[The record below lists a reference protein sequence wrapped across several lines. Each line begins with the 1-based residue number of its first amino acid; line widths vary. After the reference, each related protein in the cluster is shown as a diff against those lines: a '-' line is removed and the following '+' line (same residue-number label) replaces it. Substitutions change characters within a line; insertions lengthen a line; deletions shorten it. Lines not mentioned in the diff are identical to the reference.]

1 MKAQETLQ
9 TLKNTL
15 EDIASVAVAKGLE
28 AEVICYFTNYTLEYG
43 EGEQYE
49 EYTDAATLL
58 CGTLILGH
66 GEVNDSLAY
75 ECAMEIT
82 DGEIADADMT
92 AEVQRIRADVTAIC
106 EAINEENA
114 KDIFSKTVEPDAHD
128 LPYQNQSNKN
138 FYIACAVGA
147 VVLVVLFALISKL
160 FG

>member
-1 MKAQETLQ
+1 MKAQESLQ
-9 TLKNTL
+9 ALKNTL
-15 EDIASVAVAKGLE
+15 EDIASVAVAKGLK
-28 AEVICYFTNYTLEYG
+28 AEVICYFTNYTLEDGKG
-43 EGEQYE
+43 EHYE
-49 EYTDAATLL
+49 EYTNAATLL

-66 GEVNDSLAY
+66 GEVDESLAY

-92 AEVQRIRADVTAIC
+92 GEAQRIRTDVTAIC
-106 EAINEENA
+106 EDITEENA
-114 KDIFSKTVEPDAHD
+114 KDVFSKAVEPDAVD
-128 LPYQNQSNKN
+128 LSYQNQSNKN